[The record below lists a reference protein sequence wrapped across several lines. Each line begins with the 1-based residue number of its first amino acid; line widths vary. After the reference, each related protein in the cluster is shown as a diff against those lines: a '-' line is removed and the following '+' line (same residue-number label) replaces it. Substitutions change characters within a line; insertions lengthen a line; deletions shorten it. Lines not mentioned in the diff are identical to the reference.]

1 MEEPQD
7 YIELENTIIVFEKE
21 KGDVSMTKDYKIAN
35 NEKKRITNRQIR
47 NILSPFEKTRIVCE
61 RAEQLRRGAS
71 PKVDTSDL
79 IFKHIREK
87 YENIAEE
94 ELKQRKLNLII
105 RRYDHNGYFEDWNV
119 SELGY

>member
-61 RAEQLRRGAS
+61 RAEQLRRGAP

-79 IFKHIREK
+79 IFKHVREK

-105 RRYDHNGYFEDWNV
+105 RRYDHNGCFEDWNV